1 MVLYLHRKIVERG
14 RQMFGGK
21 KKQDEAR
28 ELEKELLSR
37 QVMLD
42 RYSQVFAEITAKQR
56 DTEERLETLKNSQ
69 EKMDQQLTRVIDAV
83 NCASDHTEEQRQKN
97 SRIQEEVHRISS
109 GLEQSEACYWRIV
122 EELKQQ
128 KEAMLETVEQN
139 KHFTAPAEF
148 LSKVPT
154 ELQEELKDIT
164 ARIEELDDMGKQMG
178 VLSLNAAIEAGRMG
192 ESGKEFVAAAE
203 EVRELAGQYQ
213 QITASFQEIITK
225 INKKLDE
232 TQNQVV
238 HLNGLLKDNNVRM
251 GKNTKEFADS
261 VYRMEHSDIQNFS
274 PEVKQ
279 LEEEITGTAAK
290 EEELVRQYALAT
302 DAMEQAGESFMKQQ
316 DALERLKDGQESI
329 REQIKAAKLEV
340 AER

>member
-1 MVLYLHRKIVERG
+1 
-14 RQMFGGK
+14 MFGGR
-21 KKQDEAR
+21 KKQDGAK

-56 DTEERLETLKNSQ
+56 DAEERLDTLKESQ

-83 NCASDHTEEQRQKN
+83 NCAADYTEEQRQKN
-97 SRIQEEVHRISS
+97 SRIQEEVQRISN
-109 GLEQSEACYWRIV
+109 GLEKSEDCYWKIV
-122 EELKQQ
+122 GELKQQ
-128 KEAMLETVEQN
+128 KEDMLETVEKN

-154 ELQEELKDIT
+154 ELQEELKNIT
-164 ARIEELDDMGKQMG
+164 VHLEALDDMGKQMG

-192 ESGKEFVAAAE
+192 ESGREFVAAAE
-203 EVRELAGQYQ
+203 EVRGLAGQYQ
-213 QITASFQEIITK
+213 QMTASFQKAIAN
-225 INKKLDE
+225 INEKLEE
-232 TQNQVV
+232 TQTQVS
-238 HLNGLLKDNNVRM
+238 HLNGMLKDNNVRM
-251 GKNTKEFADS
+251 QKSAKEFTDS

-274 PEVKQ
+274 PKVKR
-279 LEEEITGTAAK
+279 LEEEITGTTTE

-316 DALERLKDGQESI
+316 DALEQLKDGQESI
-329 REQIKAAKLEV
+329 REQIKAAKLEMV
-340 AER
+340 ER